1 MIGRRTFLM
10 STLKIVQSCSA
21 VLWIIC
27 VAESAFCQNILL
39 PADKPF
45 VHPGL
50 LHSRADLQFIK
61 QKVAAG
67 EEPWKSGFEKLKI
80 NWQSL
85 LDWKMR
91 GPFELVV
98 RDPQHSLHNSEM
110 ALDGNAAYQ
119 NALMWCITGDEAHA
133 KKAVEILDAWSTMLK
148 RMDGHDVQLARG

>member
-1 MIGRRTFLM
+1 MQIQTGAQLFCHGVATACLA
-10 STLKIVQSCSA
+10 STMVFQVVA
-21 VLWIIC
+21 VA
-27 VAESAFCQNILL
+27 AEPASL

-50 LHSRADLQFIK
+50 LHTQDDLDLIRK
-61 QKVAAG
+61 KVAAG

-85 LDWKMR
+85 ADWKVR

-98 RDPQHSLHNSEM
+98 RDPQHSQHDSEM

-119 NALMWCITGDEAHA
+119 TH
-133 KKAVEILDAWSTMLK
+133 
-148 RMDGHDVQLARG
+148 